1 VVKVALYVKLEAKSG
16 KEMEVANFL
25 KGALPLVNAEP
36 DTTVWYAMQMGPS
49 TFGIF
54 DAFPN
59 EAGRKAHLQ
68 GEVAKALFA
77 KAGELLAEP
86 PTVVEIDII
95 ASK

>member
-1 VVKVALYVKLEAKSG
+1 LLR
-16 KEMEVANFL
+16 FL
-25 KGALPLVNAEP
+25 PFLAIKNG
-36 DTTVWYAMQMGPS
+36 
-49 TFGIF
+49 GIT
-54 DAFPN
+54 
-59 EAGRKAHLQ
+59 